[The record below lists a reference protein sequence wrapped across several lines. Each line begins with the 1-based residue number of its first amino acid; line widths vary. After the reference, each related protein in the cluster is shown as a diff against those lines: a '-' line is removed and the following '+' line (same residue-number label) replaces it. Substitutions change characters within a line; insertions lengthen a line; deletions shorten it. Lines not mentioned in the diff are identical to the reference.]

1 MENKTSYF
9 TTTNQ
14 NKITD
19 QRNTFRTNLLLI
31 ILHIFKKFFLYST
44 NLCFSFSGRLLY
56 GLRQYCCFFFFLL
69 QKDFNTFH
77 FYLCDLLGY
86 MNYSPFKC

>member
-31 ILHIFKKFFLYST
+31 IFHIFK
-44 NLCFSFSGRLLY
+44 
-56 GLRQYCCFFFFLL
+56 
-69 QKDFNTFH
+69 
-77 FYLCDLLGY
+77 
-86 MNYSPFKC
+86 